1 MLKALVWGRNDPV
14 LDALVH
20 QVRESMSPLVLVD
33 ARLDIL
39 AASRFL
45 RLTGGPLSQFGTVF
59 DRRWNKEIDQL
70 AKQFRACAEDGAIA
84 ARIVLPFS
92 HEDAPWVCTARLT
105 YCPIGPRLYGMGEMS
120 FAKQRSGERR
130 HRASWRSTP
139 NIKKGRTMPRGKH
152 RAARLPEVE
161 GNPLIRLGG
170 YQE

>member
-70 AKQFRACAEDGAIA
+70 AK
-84 ARIVLPFS
+84 
-92 HEDAPWVCTARLT
+92 
-105 YCPIGPRLYGMGEMS
+105 
-120 FAKQRSGERR
+120 
-130 HRASWRSTP
+130 
-139 NIKKGRTMPRGKH
+139 
-152 RAARLPEVE
+152 
-161 GNPLIRLGG
+161 
-170 YQE
+170 